1 MTLWLAAAGG
11 IFLFLTGLLAGRYYP
26 IVNILW
32 LLYTLGLTGLIL
44 MWTGHVLKNLNNLLL
59 KSPDPNL
66 PQKGFP
72 LNIVQFNSVDH
83 NFEKVY
89 RKMEVAEFNI
99 INQKAWQ
106 AGENLNL
113 LLSSTTDKL
122 TGVPNRAQL
131 DKQMDKLTGKVKPL
145 SVIMMDIDH
154 FKKVNDTYGHDVG
167 DLVLKQFALT
177 IKKSMRPVDILG
189 RFGGEEFMVICNAEI
204 NEAMEI
210 AERLRQAVVADPVKI
225 SDSREI
231 PITASFGVAEYE
243 AGDTSKTIL
252 KRADNAL
259 YQAKENGRNRVCK
272 WQGTIFH
279 ME

>member
-1 MTLWLAAAGG
+1 M
-11 IFLFLTGLLAGRYYP
+11 GRYYL
-26 IVNILW
+26 IVNVLW

-44 MWTGHVLKNLNNLLL
+44 SWTVHVHRNLNNLLL

-66 PQKGFP
+66 SQKGFP
-72 LNIVQFNSVDH
+72 LNIVQFNSVDL
-83 NFEKVY
+83 NIEKVY
-89 RKMEVAEFNI
+89 RKMEVAEFNL

-225 SDSREI
+225 SDSRGI

-243 AGDTSKTIL
+243 AGDTPGTIF

-259 YQAKENGRNRVCK
+259 YQAKENGRNKVCK
-272 WQGTIFH
+272 RPGTIFH